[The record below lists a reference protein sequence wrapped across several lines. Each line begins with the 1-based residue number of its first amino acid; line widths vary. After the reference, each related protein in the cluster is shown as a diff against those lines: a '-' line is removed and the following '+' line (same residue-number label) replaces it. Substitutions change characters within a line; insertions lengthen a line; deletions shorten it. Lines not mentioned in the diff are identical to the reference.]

1 MDEEGCSP
9 SIPQEPLD
17 EAAAHSSSGSST
29 PLASPPDAKTESWLK
44 TQMGAFHRL
53 FGAIGCSS
61 DVSKQADG
69 GEDGEKRQGTSGSR
83 PEEASG
89 DPHDSGEQSDT
100 TIDPLHSPPA
110 FEDGEFVGP
119 FENDTPVREPS
130 AEGTLRL
137 RVRCLSAMRAA
148 VEGAP
153 AIVGGVSRLMA
164 EPREERAGGQR
175 MLGVFLHCC
184 PDSFNDSWT
193 CETTAEFRL
202 VAQRADGADVCRRTR
217 LSFAHK
223 KRYWGYA
230 TLVSWADLWDE
241 AKGHSRDGVFEVEV
255 RLKVESAQNIL
266 SRRAFRKKV
275 EDYVRLAELQ
285 AERRLLD
292 KALECNRRALE
303 FCGQRDRRSLQLVR
317 LQHEQLAAR
326 KLQQSIE
333 RIESGSPSTA
343 NAMELKAA
351 LGRPNARGKKA
362 AATGKKAIDRAA
374 PKAKG
379 KSSAPP
385 RNERPPPQAENG
397 RVDLEE
403 VAASV
408 VECCKEM
415 TIDQLKALAKCLKGV
430 ENNNEED
437 SAPEQHPP
445 AASSPSSAVG
455 HSHTLTMDGKE
466 YQWTGE
472 VVRKLPPGARVL
484 ERLVPEVEGSA
495 HRTLVPQTEMPAA
508 LPEASPPPPS
518 LQSAIEWVEAVQ
530 AAALDRDAPPAE
542 TKIERLERS
551 MAARFV
557 QLDVLRRLDGGD
569 GRAICCAPLFEEND
583 GEILERLAT
592 QLFASNIR
600 VVRALWR
607 TIARVQSGLR
617 ALLEAPHVVER
628 PALLQTAVE
637 RGLLD
642 GETVEPPAEPP
653 VALTDRQILAGI
665 FADGPALS
673 ARLSAMLDRLRR
685 LAADAERWK
694 RAVRAVLQRAEGG
707 EQEAGRLK
715 REVDELRRALR
726 KLTDERKRL
735 AAQEKAAEKKRAAA
749 ERERDRERAAREAA
763 ERKRAAVQRDEE
775 RVRAELAAAHHDHER
790 ATALRSR
797 RLEAAGEEKRRV
809 AADVAA
815 QRSAVRELER
825 QLADAR
831 AAVQRAEAAEK
842 EDERQRKKW
851 AERARTAEI
860 ALVRQRVDAA
870 VGELEAVRRKADERI
885 ARLQREAAGGNPQ
898 LIDRLSALEAVRR
911 QVDERIA
918 ETRAV
923 GRRTVRRLEA
933 GAEVV
938 DLAALSLPT
947 PPELPAER
955 PAEAA
960 VEQKWPQIPAFV
972 PGGEMPRRW
981 ADCSPIVEQNGWK
994 APVHTTR
1001 PIGAP
1006 ALDDLRHLWD
1016 DRQPRPPPSSVR
1028 EVWGD
1033 EDTRWFGDS

>member
-1 MDEEGCSP
+1 MGEEGCAP
-9 SIPQEPLD
+9 SVPREPLE

-53 FGAIGCSS
+53 FGAVVCSPN
-61 DVSKQADG
+61 VSKQPDGEEDG
-69 GEDGEKRQGTSGSR
+69 GRESRRTEEGTGGSQA
-83 PEEASG
+83 EEASG

-110 FEDGEFVGP
+110 FEDGEF
-119 FENDTPVREPS
+119 
-130 AEGTLRL
+130 
-137 RVRCLSAMRAA
+137 
-148 VEGAP
+148 
-153 AIVGGVSRLMA
+153 
-164 EPREERAGGQR
+164 
-175 MLGVFLHCC
+175 
-184 PDSFNDSWT
+184 
-193 CETTAEFRL
+193 
-202 VAQRADGADVCRRTR
+202 RADGADVCRRTR

-266 SRRAFRKKV
+266 YAVKYLSKSSACSSRRAFRKKV

-285 AERRLLD
+285 AEWRLLD

-333 RIESGSPSTA
+333 RIESGSPSTT

-351 LGRPNARGKKA
+351 LGGRSGRGKKA
-362 AATGKKAIDRAA
+362 VATGKKAIDRAA
-374 PKAKG
+374 PKAEG

-385 RNERPPPQAENG
+385 SNERPPPQAENG

-437 SAPEQHPP
+437 SSPKRHPP
-445 AASSPSSAVG
+445 AASSPSSAAG
-455 HSHTLTMDGKE
+455 HSPTLTMNGKE

-472 VVRKLPPGARVL
+472 VVRKLPPGARVVG
-484 ERLVPEVEGSA
+484 RFVPQGEVPA
-495 HRTLVPQTEMPAA
+495 TRPLVPQTEVPADRQ
-508 LPEASPPPPS
+508 EASPPPPS

-530 AAALDRDAPPAE
+530 AAALERDAPPAE

-569 GRAICCAPLFEEND
+569 GRAIVSSRPQSPETTGMFQCSAPLFEESD
-583 GEILERLAT
+583 CEILERLAT
-592 QLFASNIR
+592 HLFASNIR

-642 GETVEPPAEPP
+642 EETVEPSAEPP
-653 VALTDRQILAGI
+653 AALTDRQILEGI
-665 FADGPALS
+665 FADGPALR

-685 LAADAERWK
+685 LAADGERWE

-726 KLTDERKRL
+726 KLADERKRL
-735 AAQEKAAEKKRAAA
+735 AAQEKAAGKKRAAA

-775 RVRAELAAAHHDHER
+775 RVRAELAAAHRDHER
-790 ATALRSR
+790 AAAARAR

-851 AERARTAEI
+851 AERARTAAI

-870 VGELEAVRRKADERI
+870 VGELEAVRREAGERI

-898 LIDRLSALEAVRR
+898 PVDRLSALEAVRR

-918 ETRAV
+918 DTRAV

-938 DLAALSLPT
+938 DLAALSLLA

-955 PAEAA
+955 PDEAA
-960 VEQKWPQIPAFV
+960 AEQKWPQIPAFV
-972 PGGEMPRRW
+972 PGGETPRRW
-981 ADCSPIVEQNGWK
+981 SDCSPVVEQNGWK

-1028 EVWGD
+1028 AVWGD